1 MALKTM
7 RAKLGDRWVA
17 LAYNAATG
25 RYEGALTPPGT
36 SIHQPG
42 GYFAVE
48 VQASNETGQ
57 TASITGAQLPALRLV
72 VRETAA
78 PALALVSPP
87 PGYLNTGTPTLIF
100 ETVDEEGGSGVNPES
115 FAVSAEPAA
124 GGGGSS
130 TWEEIPGGY
139 RFSWSPPGKWADGPH
154 AVTASVRDYDG
165 NGSTISAAYIVDTVP
180 PELLIRQPYQR
191 HLVDD
196 AHIIVAGEVWDL
208 TAPPVTVTIG
218 GEPVPVDRGRFKTV
232 VPLEI
237 GENKITITAV
247 DGAGNRTRR
256 EVYLIRLVTDRT
268 QADAEKVLDLCT
280 RGYDGWTAEERSWW
294 ASVLCLRGSYD
305 HRDLNRVGTA
315 VNWLAGELRRRGYV
329 ADAHLK
335 TDWADTDS
343 PVQSQMTA
351 YLSGVEAVRMAQGL
365 YIPEIPGT
373 VSGLTLDGAN
383 AIERALVE
391 ADAMIPHYTA
401 WTAGEITCGGV

>member
-1 MALKTM
+1 MALTTV
-7 RAKLGDRWVA
+7 RAKLGDTWVT
-17 LAYNAATG
+17 LAYNPATD
-25 RYEGALTPPGT
+25 RYEGALTPSET

-42 GYFAVE
+42 GYYAVE
-48 VQASNETGQ
+48 VDVSNDTGQ
-57 TASITGAQLPALRLV
+57 KASISGVQLPSLRLV
-72 VRETAA
+72 VRETTA
-78 PALALVSPP
+78 PALRLVSPA
-87 PGYLNTGTPTLIF
+87 PGYLTTQTPTIIF
-100 ETVDEEGGSGVNPES
+100 QALDEAAGSGVDPES
-115 FAVSAEPAA
+115 FSISAPGTVTRAAVS
-124 GGGGSS
+124 
-130 TWEEIPGGY
+130 GGY
-139 RFSWSPPGKWADGPH
+139 RFSWTPAAPWADGAH

-165 NGSTISAAYIVDTVP
+165 NESTVSGAYTVDTVP
-180 PELLIRQPYQR
+180 PELYIETPCQR
-191 HLVDD
+191 HIVDD
-196 AHIIVAGEVWDL
+196 ETVPLAGEFWDV

-218 GEPVPVDRGRFKTV
+218 GKPVPVDGRRFKTV

-237 GENKITITAV
+237 GENKIAITAI